1 MMALVAL
8 VLIREHQTFAIFK
21 HICTFLLIV
30 LNNLGFV
37 SFLKVSHGSDRGG
50 LSYQDWSVAVAVLGM
65 TEDQPWTRRQQLVQL
80 GDTWTYLDTEQLVQL
95 TVHQIS
101 ALSLSS
107 QPLDPARG

>member
-21 HICTFLLIV
+21 HIFTFLLIV

-37 SFLKVSHGSDRGG
+37 SFLKESHGSDRVGW

-65 TEDQPWTRRQQLVQL
+65 TEDQPWTRRKQLVQL

-101 ALSLSS
+101 ALSA
-107 QPLDPARG
+107 PVPK